1 MPIINWKNER
11 RKIVDLIPADY
22 NPRQLTDIQK
32 EQLKKS
38 LEKFNLADPLIL
50 NTDNTLIGGHQ
61 RLKILIDLGIEEIDV
76 RMPDR
81 ALTKEEEKELNLRLN
96 KNIGEWDI
104 DMLLKFDQNMLMDVG
119 FDNNELGDYWDS
131 LLSIEDDNFNVQ
143 KELAE
148 IKEIKTQKGDF
159 YKLGNH
165 YLICGDST
173 DPEIVK
179 KLVGENKMQMIYCDP
194 PYNIGLDYNKGIGT
208 NNKYGGKTDDKKS
221 QKEYREFLDKTIKNA
236 KTTIAENCHIFYY
249 CDENYIWLLQN
260 LFQENGIKL
269 KRVCLWIKNNQNPT
283 PQIAFNKVYEPCIY
297 GIIGA
302 PYLNDKYKNLNEII
316 NKEVGSGNQTI
327 DDILDMINIWLVKR
341 ENSQDYEHPTQKPIT
356 LTQKPI
362 TRCTNLGDKI
372 LDLFGGSGS
381 TLIAAEILKRQAF
394 LAEYEPIFCDL
405 IIKRYEHLS
414 GKSAK
419 KIN

>member
-22 NPRQLTDIQK
+22 NPRRLTDIQK

>member
-22 NPRQLTDIQK
+22 NPRRLTDIQK

-283 PQIAFNKVYEPCIY
+283 PQTAFNKVYEPCIY

-302 PYLNDKYKNLNEII
+302 PYLNNKYKNLNEII

>member
-22 NPRQLTDIQK
+22 NPRRLTDIQK

-173 DPEIVK
+173 DPEIIK

>member
-22 NPRQLTDIQK
+22 NPRRLTDIQK

-179 KLVGENKMQMIYCDP
+179 KLIGENKMQMIYCDP